1 METAASTTSDGLF
14 ESAGFS
20 TVNTPFMQCIKS
32 LIAEVKKGSNDVVNT
47 FIDANYIELK
57 SWVLFSKYG
66 QVVAPL
72 QQKQQRKK
80 KDASAAK
87 TRTFYNIAEVRALT
101 QFFESDSAL
110 HMWRDV
116 AAVKDITSFVEVQS
130 FMSQTIKA
138 LLSEDPSRVKA
149 VLDLAKEQY
158 LQVKLEVEK
167 ELSKT
172 RCGASLE
179 WNKELTASYE
189 RLLRCLSFG
198 FPVVSYKLG
207 KNPVGKG
214 FAVTTQF
221 DYLLT
226 DWSVDKRHI
235 AV

>member
-1 METAASTTSDGLF
+1 M
-14 ESAGFS
+14 
-20 TVNTPFMQCIKS
+20 
-32 LIAEVKKGSNDVVNT
+32 
-47 FIDANYIELK
+47 
-57 SWVLFSKYG
+57 
-66 QVVAPL
+66 VAPL

-101 QFFESDSAL
+101 QFFESEAAF

-116 AAVKDITSFVEVQS
+116 AAVKDVTSFVEVQS
-130 FMSQTIKA
+130 FMSLDIYA
-138 LLSEDPSRVKA
+138 LLFEEPNRVKA

-172 RCGASLE
+172 TCGASLE
-179 WNKELTASYE
+179 WNKELTASCD

-198 FPVVSYKLG
+198 FPFVSYKLG

-214 FAVTTQF
+214 FAVTTRY

-226 DWSVDKRHI
+226 DWSVDGRHI
-235 AV
+235 AVSLKPYQIKLLTGQDSDDMANPHYMLPFHSFSKTHPVKRDKDD